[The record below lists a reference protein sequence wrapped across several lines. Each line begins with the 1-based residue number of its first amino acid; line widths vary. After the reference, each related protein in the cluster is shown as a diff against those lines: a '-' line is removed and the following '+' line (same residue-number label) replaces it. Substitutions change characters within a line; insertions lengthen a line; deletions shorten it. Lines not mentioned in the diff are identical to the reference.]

1 MKRMEKWNKITRTIK
16 NHESNS
22 KSEKDMAQ
30 ASHVESYQ
38 ISLAKLSPSQYQ
50 IIYYARFLGSPT
62 GSGSLSAPSAALE
75 ISVAALERPA
85 QQIDAFTFLLLED
98 LNTKLLNY
106 AFPLVFK
113 TY

>member
-1 MKRMEKWNKITRTIK
+1 MTRTIK

-85 QQIDAFTFLLLED
+85 AQVPSQDLHLFASRRSQHQAFLC
-98 LNTKLLNY
+98 
-106 AFPLVFK
+106 FPLVSK
-113 TY
+113 LTEVV